1 MPFSLTQLTM
11 LLRKTCFIPKENWL
25 GIRVLGRLEAKNVS
39 DESLEENLQI
49 NNHTWA
55 NMTITMFAFFSLQ
68 FTKMSML

>member
-1 MPFSLTQLTM
+1 M
-11 LLRKTCFIPKENWL
+11 LLRRIIPQGKWL
-25 GIRVLGRLEAKNVS
+25 GIRVLRRPEAKNVS
-39 DESLEENLQI
+39 DESLEENMQR